1 MRLRRLSI
9 LLLLVTVT
17 SFPAVVHSQ
26 DDDENDPARAAAL
39 VRDAVTARG
48 GDLYLSVRSVVTRGQ
63 YTGFD
68 KGVSGDPA
76 GFVDYIVFPARERTE
91 FGKGDTK
98 IIQSNSETANWIY
111 DAVQKMIRDQTDEQ
125 VKNFQQGLRF
135 DLDHLLRAANEQQGI
150 KLAYI
155 GRREAWKNTFSE
167 AVRVDFDD
175 GGSAILHF
183 DSRSKL
189 PLMIEHKTIT
199 SGGTVNSETR
209 FYRWV
214 DFSGIQFPTLQDFYR
229 NGTQSA
235 RVSFD
240 IVSFNEAVPDKLF
253 AKPLS
258 IKEVK

>member
-1 MRLRRLSI
+1 MRLRRLFI
-9 LLLLVTVT
+9 LLLLATVT
-17 SFPAVVHSQ
+17 SSPATVRSQ

-39 VRDAVTARG
+39 VRDAVNARG
-48 GDLYLSVRSVVTRGQ
+48 GDLYLSIRSVVTRGQ

-68 KGVSGDPA
+68 KGVSGDPTT
-76 GFVDYIVFPARERTE
+76 FVDYIVYPGRERTE

-98 IIQSNSETANWIY
+98 IVQSNSETANWIY
-111 DAVQKMIRDQTDEQ
+111 EAIQKMIRDQTEEQ

-135 DLDHLLRAANEQQGI
+135 DLDHLLRTAAGQKGV
-150 KLAYI
+150 KLVYL
-155 GRREAWKNTFSE
+155 GRREAWKNTFSQ

-175 GGSAILHF
+175 GGSAVVHF

-189 PLMIEHKTIT
+189 PLMVEHKTI
-199 SGGTVNSETR
+199 SSEGTVNSETR

-214 DFSGIQFPTLQDFYR
+214 DYGGIQFPTLQDFYR
-229 NGTQSA
+229 NGKQSA

-240 IVSFNEAVPDKLF
+240 VVSFNESVPDTLF

>member
-1 MRLRRLSI
+1 MRLRRLFI
-9 LLLLVTVT
+9 LLFFATVT
-17 SFPAVVHSQ
+17 SLAAIVHAQ
-26 DDDENDPARAAAL
+26 DDEENDPARAAAL
-39 VRDAVTARG
+39 VRDAIKARG
-48 GDLYLSVRSVVTRGQ
+48 GDLYLSIRSVVTRGQ

-76 GFVDYIVFPARERTE
+76 GFVDYIVYPARERTE

-98 IIQSNSETANWIY
+98 IVQSNSETANWIY
-111 DAVQKMIRDQTDEQ
+111 EAIQKMIRDQTEEQ

-135 DLDHLLRAANEQQGI
+135 DLDHLLRTAAEQKGV
-150 KLAYI
+150 KLAYL

-189 PLMIEHKTIT
+189 PLMTEYKTIT
-199 SGGTVNSETR
+199 SEGTANSETR

-214 DFSGIQFPTLQDFYR
+214 DFGGIQFPTLQDFYR
-229 NGTQSA
+229 NGKQNA

-240 IVSFNEAVPDKLF
+240 IVSFNEIVPDKLF